1 MAEGLKNSDMIS
13 LLEQLEEE
21 GKDLIALTDEYILV
35 YWYEHKSYVSWKY
48 WRTGPNSKYAF
59 VYGQY
64 LPIHNPG
71 FVGSVVS
78 KNEAIKWFAERINS

>member
-1 MAEGLKNSDMIS
+1 MAEGLENSDMLS

-21 GKDLIALTDEYILV
+21 GKDLLAITDEYILV
-35 YWYEHKSYVSWKY
+35 YWWQDKAYVSWKY
-48 WRTGPNSKYAF
+48 WHTGKGGKYAF
-59 VYGQY
+59 VYGKY

-71 FVGSVVS
+71 FVGNTVS